1 MVKEKIDID
10 ETITKAVK
18 IAIREYDREQKAEIR
33 KNVFH
38 NTKLLMKHYNDLK
51 SHIENAISEVAEL
64 EKSILSLNDINEDEL
79 YILSIKRSKAK
90 SLIMI
95 AHIDESLNLLYKN
108 EVKNGTV
115 EKFLALKKY
124 FIEEKTFE
132 CIAEE
137 LNCGVITSRRW
148 VNEMINQ
155 LGIYLFGIESI
166 KIL

>member
-1 MVKEKIDID
+1 MKAKVDID
-10 ETITKAVK
+10 ETINKAVK
-18 IAIREYDREQKAEIR
+18 VAIREYDREKKAEIR

-51 SHIENAISEVAEL
+51 SHIENAISDVTEL
-64 EKSILSLNDINEDEL
+64 EENMLNLNDIYEDEL

-108 EVKNGTV
+108 EIKNGTI
-115 EKFLALKKY
+115 EKYLALKKY

-137 LNCGVITSRRW
+137 LNCGVITVRRW
-148 VNEMINQ
+148 VNEMLNQ
-155 LGIYLFGIESI
+155 LGIYLFGIESM

>member
-1 MVKEKIDID
+1 MKAKVDID
-10 ETITKAVK
+10 ETINKAVK
-18 IAIREYDREQKAEIR
+18 VAIREYDKEKKAEIR

-51 SHIENAISEVAEL
+51 SHIENAISEVTEL
-64 EKSILSLNDINEDEL
+64 EENMDDICEDEI

-115 EKFLALKKY
+115 EKYLALKKY
-124 FIEEKTFE
+124 FIEGKTFE
-132 CIAEE
+132 CVAEE
-137 LNCGVITSRRW
+137 LNCGIITARRW
-148 VNEMINQ
+148 VNEMLNQ

-166 KIL
+166 F